1 MDNQDNSRQF
11 QELEKT
17 NRILQKKLERCENE
31 RRQLESDIA
40 TKEFLLKKV
49 ICELEDSRSKL
60 QQRSQELEDTLDS
73 LHKMQTQMIQN
84 EKMSAL
90 GQMVAGIAH
99 EINNP
104 VGFIHGNISHI
115 KQYTDDLL
123 RLVQLYH
130 SYFPNPPD
138 EIQNERK
145 AIDLEFLEED
155 ATKILHSINIGTER
169 IREIV
174 LSLRNFSRL
183 DESEFKAV
191 DIHEGIDSTLLILQ
205 HRLKANDKSP
215 EILVTKDYGNLPHVE
230 CYAGQLNQVF
240 MNILANALDAI
251 AQFNAKRTYQE
262 IQDHP
267 SRITIRTSVVDSQW
281 VRIAIADNGI
291 GIPEA
296 IQKKIFNPFFT
307 TKPIG
312 KGTGMGMAISY
323 QIITEKHGGKLEFFS
338 TPEKGTEFVIQIPL
352 QQLIRPVHNWDI
364 VTESLTRD

>member
-1 MDNQDNSRQF
+1 MDNQNNSIQI
-11 QELEKT
+11 QDWEKT
-17 NRILQKKLERCENE
+17 NRILRKKLERCEHE

-49 ICELEDSRSKL
+49 ICELENSQTNL
-60 QQRSQELEDTLDS
+60 QQRSLELENTLES
-73 LHKMQTQMIQN
+73 LHKMQAQIIQS

-104 VGFIHGNISHI
+104 VSFIYGNLSHI
-115 KQYTDDLL
+115 QEYTYDLL

-130 SYFPNPPD
+130 HHFPNAPI
-138 EIQNERK
+138 EIQTERQN
-145 AIDLEFLEED
+145 IDLEFLEKDIIMVLE
-155 ATKILHSINIGTER
+155 SMSIGTER

-183 DESEFKAV
+183 DESEFKEV
-191 DIHEGIDSTLLILQ
+191 NIHEGIDSTLMILQ

-215 EILVTKDYGNLPHVE
+215 AIQVIKEYSDLPLVE

-240 MNILANALDAI
+240 MNILANALDALEE
-251 AQFNAKRTYQE
+251 FNAKRTYQE
-262 IQDHP
+262 IQANP
-267 SRITIRTSVVDSQW
+267 SRITIRTAVVDSEW
-281 VRIAIADNGI
+281 VRIAMADNGT

-296 IQKKIFNPFFT
+296 VQNKIFDPFFT

-323 QIITEKHGGKLEFFS
+323 QIVTEKHGGKFEFSS
-338 TPEKGTEFVIQIPL
+338 TLGEGTEFVVQIPL
-352 QQLIRPVHNWDI
+352 WQL
-364 VTESLTRD
+364 